1 MAYSRWPVSLCFA
14 QAIDHQPSTGYTHRF
29 IWSTLMR
36 RILLALLVLSS
47 LVVVPHICPVLADV
61 GIDQKR
67 PFTFEDMM
75 SLKRVGDPV
84 ISPDGKWVAFSAVE
98 VDLAQNTRKSHLW
111 VVPLAGGES

>member
-1 MAYSRWPVSLCFA
+1 
-14 QAIDHQPSTGYTHRF
+14 
-29 IWSTLMR
+29 MR
-36 RILLALLVLSS
+36 HILLALLVLSS
-47 LVVVPHICPVLADV
+47 FASA
-61 GIDQKR
+61 QKR

-111 VVPLAGGES
+111 VVPLAGGESKKITDDKAGESRPRFTPDGKSLSFLTAKDGGTQV